1 MGDSG
6 FEIDASAYMTLRDVV
21 FKSIRD
27 AILSGSLKAGERL
40 MEKDLAERLGVS
52 RTPIREALR
61 KLEIEGFI
69 EMIPRK
75 GAVVKE
81 VTGKEIGDVLEIR
94 AALEALAAK
103 IACVKMSDETKLK
116 LNEKKEEF
124 VIAAKDN
131 NVDQMAAK
139 DVEFHELIYSA
150 TDNEKLI
157 QIINNL
163 REQIYRYRVIYL
175 YDKNYISHIIDEHE
189 EITKAIANGDGALA
203 EELSSNHIYRQQQA
217 ILSSLK
223 KEVE

>member
-1 MGDSG
+1 MDNG

-27 AILSGSLKAGERL
+27 AILSGSLKSGERL

-103 IACVKMSDETKLK
+103 IACSKMDSCDKDKLV
-116 LNEKKEEF
+116 EKKEEF
-124 VIAAKDN
+124 VLAAKEN
-131 NVDQMAAK
+131 NVDEMAAK

-175 YDKNYISHIIDEHE
+175 YDKNYIQNIIEEHE
-189 EITKAIANGDGALA
+189 EITKAIIDGDEHLA
-203 EELSSNHIYRQQQA
+203 EELSSSHIHKQQKA
-217 ILSSLK
+217 IVSSLK
-223 KEVE
+223 KENK